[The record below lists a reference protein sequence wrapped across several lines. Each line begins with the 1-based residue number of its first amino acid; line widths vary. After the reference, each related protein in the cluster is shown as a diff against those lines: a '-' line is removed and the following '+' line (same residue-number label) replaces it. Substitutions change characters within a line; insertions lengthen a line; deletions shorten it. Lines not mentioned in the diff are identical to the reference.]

1 MKSDENIV
9 MVIALNSVFP
19 LGNFPKEKEV
29 IMFEVTIQLLVNRDS
44 QTEAEFLALEII
56 DDITSS
62 EFFGSD
68 IVSCEIDAVKE
79 VD

>member
-1 MKSDENIV
+1 
-9 MVIALNSVFP
+9 
-19 LGNFPKEKEV
+19 
-29 IMFEVTIQLLVNRDS
+29 MFEVTLKLLLNRDS

-62 EFFGSD
+62 DFFGSD